1 MIHLNKITQ
10 FQLFCLEHYKFAT
23 GIKGREALYIFNR
36 HLVFNFISDNY
47 EVLHTQGKQYII
59 SEISSYI
66 KNHQ

>member
-1 MIHLNKITQ
+1 MIHLNKIAQ
-10 FQLFCLEHYKFAT
+10 FQLFCLENFKFSK
-23 GIKGREALYIFNR
+23 GIQGREALLIFNTNM
-36 HLVFNFISDNY
+36 VFKFLADNY